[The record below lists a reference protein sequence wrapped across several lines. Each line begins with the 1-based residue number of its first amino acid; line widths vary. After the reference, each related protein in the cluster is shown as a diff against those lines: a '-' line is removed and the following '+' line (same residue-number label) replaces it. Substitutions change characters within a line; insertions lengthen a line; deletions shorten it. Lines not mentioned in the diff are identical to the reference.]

1 MLMKFSL
8 IFLFLACLFLVGI
21 CLENDK
27 KTTKRKEQGEE
38 IKIPQPDKRLTV
50 IGKAREA
57 LNWTRGAKP
66 RNDMGCTSIGGICQ
80 RNTYICQGRYLKDK
94 CRGEKSRWCCTPA
107 TAWSALCAGSHHN
120 RARACDSYGCGGFNS
135 RSDGRI
141 HKGIDIVC
149 GDYGII
155 NAPFTGNLGGPV
167 GRAAGDSVQYDGVKL
182 YNKVHCV
189 KIFNIRP
196 YVYFGSVV
204 QGEAMG
210 YLLPLQEHFSGITS
224 HLELQM
230 CDGSDPSPFI

>member
-135 RSDGRI
+135 RRYFRNSFFPESISWITVMGGSTRELI
-141 HKGIDIVC
+141 LCVVITASSMLLLLETWVVL
-149 GDYGII
+149 
-155 NAPFTGNLGGPV
+155 LGE
-167 GRAAGDSVQYDGVKL
+167 Q
-182 YNKVHCV
+182 
-189 KIFNIRP
+189 
-196 YVYFGSVV
+196 
-204 QGEAMG
+204 
-210 YLLPLQEHFSGITS
+210 QETLFSMMVSNSITKYTV
-224 HLELQM
+224 
-230 CDGSDPSPFI
+230 